1 MKQQSS
7 IDSAKERVPSFCARY
22 ELFVKRLENES
33 SSSST
38 IYNYGYN
45 LARICLHHGRLPEA
59 ITPEEY
65 TEYYN
70 MLLKKRSSGSHMK
83 HVVYA
88 LRKYF
93 KLFGMPCPLAANPR
107 IPETRSLPVVLSQ
120 REIAE
125 LLRALVDLREKASV
139 GLAYDTGMRKAEIM
153 SLCLCDLDFDRGVIH
168 IRDGKGRKERYVPF
182 SVNMRKVMRAYLK
195 AYRPVE
201 YVFERGKRMPMGR
214 DWLSDVLARAVERTD
229 IVKHVNTHVLRHS
242 YATHML
248 EFGMDIRH
256 IQQWLGHK
264 RLQTT
269 AGYLNIAETHYDQR
283 WVGPTDLIFPVKA

>member
-7 IDSAKERVPSFCARY
+7 IDSAKERVPSFSARY

-33 SSSST
+33 ASLST
-38 IYNYGYN
+38 IINYGYN
-45 LARICLHHGRLPEA
+45 LARICLAHSRLPED
-59 ITPEEY
+59 ITSEEY

-70 MLLKKRSSGSHMK
+70 VLLKKKSSGSHMK
-83 HVVYA
+83 HAVYA
-88 LRKYF
+88 VRKYF

-120 REIAE
+120 REMQE
-125 LLRALVDLREKASV
+125 LLRSLSELREKALI
-139 GLAYDTGMRKAEIM
+139 GLGYDTGMRKGELL

-168 IRDGKGRKERYVPF
+168 IRDGKGRKDRYVPF
-182 SVNMRKVMRAYLK
+182 SANMRKVMLAYLK

-201 YVFERGKRMPMGR
+201 YVFEKEKRKPMGEA
-214 DWLSDVLARAVERTD
+214 WPGDVLTRAVSRTC
-229 IVKHVNTHVLRHS
+229 IVKHVNCHVLRHT

-283 WVGPTDLIFPVKA
+283 WVGPTDLIFPVK

>member
-83 HVVYA
+83 HAVYA
-88 LRKYF
+88 VRKYF
-93 KLFGMPCPLAANPR
+93 KLFGMPCPLAANLR

-153 SLCLCDLDFDRGVIH
+153 SLCLCDLDFDRVVIH
-168 IRDGKGRKERYVPF
+168 IRDGKGRKDRYVPF

-214 DWLSDVLARAVERTD
+214 DCLSDVLARAVERTD

>member
-7 IDSAKERVPSFCARY
+7 IDSAKERVPSFSARY
-22 ELFVKRLENES
+22 EFFVKRLENES

-45 LARICLHHGRLPEA
+45 LARICLRHGRLPEE
-59 ITPEEY
+59 ITSDEY

-70 MLLKKRSSGSHMK
+70 ELLKKKSSGSHMK
-83 HVVYA
+83 HAVYA
-88 LRKYF
+88 VRKYF
-93 KLFGMPCPLAANPR
+93 KLFGIPCPLAANPR

-125 LLRALVDLREKASV
+125 LLRALPDLREKALI
-139 GLAYDTGMRKAEIM
+139 GLGYDTGMRKGELLA
-153 SLCLCDLDFDRGVIH
+153 LCLCDLDFDRGVIH
-168 IRDGKGRKERYVPF
+168 IRDGKGRKDRYVPF
-182 SVNMRKVMRAYLK
+182 SANMRKVMTAYLR
-195 AYRPVE
+195 ACRPVE
-201 YVFERGKRMPMGR
+201 YVFEKEKRKPMGEA
-214 DWLSDVLARAVERTD
+214 WPNDVLARAVERTG
-229 IVKHVNTHVLRHS
+229 IIKHVNCHVLRHS

-283 WVGPTDLIFPVKA
+283 WTGPTDLIFPVKQ

>member
-1 MKQQSS
+1 MKRQPS

-38 IYNYGYN
+38 IYNYSYN
-45 LARICLHHGRLPEA
+45 LARICLHHGRLPED

-70 MLLKKRSSGSHMK
+70 ALLKKRSSGSHMK
-83 HVVYA
+83 HAVYA
-88 LRKYF
+88 VRKYF
-93 KLFGMPCPLAANPR
+93 NVFGLPCPLAANPC

-120 REIAE
+120 REVAE
-125 LLRALVDLREKASV
+125 LLRALPDLREKALI
-139 GLAYDTGMRKAEIM
+139 GLCYDTGMRKGELLT
-153 SLCLCDLDFDRGVIH
+153 LCLCDLDFDRGVIH
-168 IRDGKGRKERYVPF
+168 IRAGKGRKDRYVPF

-195 AYRPVE
+195 ERRPVE
-201 YVFERGKRMPMGR
+201 YVFEKERRRHMGKEWPNA
-214 DWLSDVLARAVERTD
+214 VLARAVERTS
-229 IVKHVNTHVLRHS
+229 IVKHVNCHVLRHS

-283 WVGPTDLIFPVKA
+283 WVGPTDLLFPVKA

>member
-83 HVVYA
+83 HAVYA
-88 LRKYF
+88 VRKYF

-168 IRDGKGRKERYVPF
+168 IRDGKGRKDRYVPF